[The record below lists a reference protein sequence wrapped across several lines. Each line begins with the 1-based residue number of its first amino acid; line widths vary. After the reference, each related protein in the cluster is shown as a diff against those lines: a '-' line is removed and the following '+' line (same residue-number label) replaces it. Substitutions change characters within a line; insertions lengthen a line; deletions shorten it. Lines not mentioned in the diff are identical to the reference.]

1 MRSGTTSVAMP
12 PISCHTNSMNKNETI
27 LDLEMTAE
35 LIGFMNDFENADLND
50 CVDFICDKF
59 NISATDDLIDQIA
72 DFFFA
77 N

>member
-1 MRSGTTSVAMP
+1 
-12 PISCHTNSMNKNETI
+12 MNKNETI

>member
-1 MRSGTTSVAMP
+1 MSIAEMT
-12 PISCHTNSMNKNETI
+12 
-27 LDLEMTAE
+27 LDLEMTSE

-59 NISATDDLIDQIA
+59 DMSATDELIDQIA

-77 N
+77 D

>member
-1 MRSGTTSVAMP
+1 MT
-12 PISCHTNSMNKNETI
+12 

-59 NISATDDLIDQIA
+59 DMSATDELIDQIA

-77 N
+77 D

>member
-1 MRSGTTSVAMP
+1 MSTTTM
-12 PISCHTNSMNKNETI
+12 T

-35 LIGFMNDFENADLND
+35 LIAFMNDFENADLND

-59 NISATDDLIDQIA
+59 DMSATDELIDQIA

-77 N
+77 D

>member
-1 MRSGTTSVAMP
+1 MSTQQMT
-12 PISCHTNSMNKNETI
+12 

-59 NISATDDLIDQIA
+59 DINCTDELIDSIA
-72 DFFFA
+72 DFFFS